1 MNLWAHIKQH
11 NEQQRMDLD
20 ELFMERK
27 QQEEEMGQIEE
38 ELSEMEL
45 VFYILYFSIIW
56 IDGRKQA
63 EWTWSRFQAGIRI
76 TQEWE

>member
-27 QQEEEMGQIEE
+27 QQEEEMAGIDEQ
-38 ELSEMEL
+38 LQEMEL
-45 VFYILYFSIIW
+45 VNIHSP
-56 IDGRKQA
+56 
-63 EWTWSRFQAGIRI
+63 
-76 TQEWE
+76 

>member
-1 MNLWAHIKQH
+1 MDDIVNLWAHIKQH

-27 QQEEEMGQIEE
+27 QQEEEMGGIEE

-45 VFYILYFSIIW
+45 VNDYFIHNNNQI
-56 IDGRKQA
+56 IDG
-63 EWTWSRFQAGIRI
+63 
-76 TQEWE
+76 

>member
-63 EWTWSRFQAGIRI
+63 EWTWSRF
-76 TQEWE
+76 

>member
-45 VFYILYFSIIW
+45 VFYILYLSII
-56 IDGRKQA
+56 
-63 EWTWSRFQAGIRI
+63 
-76 TQEWE
+76 